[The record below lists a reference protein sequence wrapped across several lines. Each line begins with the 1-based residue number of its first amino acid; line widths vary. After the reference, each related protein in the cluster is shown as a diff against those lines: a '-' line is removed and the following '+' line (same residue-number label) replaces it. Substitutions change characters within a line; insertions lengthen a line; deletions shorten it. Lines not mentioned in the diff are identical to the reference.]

1 MDYVI
6 LSLLVAINLNKN
18 TFSLGT
24 VAISNVYNSFNPTF
38 ARVLTLT
45 IFCFTLANV
54 IHLSTACLTRLASI
68 FLIGTI
74 EEVNGEIT
82 LSGHPKSF

>member
-1 MDYVI
+1 MQTVFDQVQADYLV
-6 LSLLVAINLNKN
+6 LSMIEN

-24 VAISNVYNSFNPTF
+24 VAVSNVYNSFNATF
-38 ARVLTLT
+38 ARVITLT

-74 EEVNGEIT
+74 EEVNGE
-82 LSGHPKSF
+82 KSLKCNL